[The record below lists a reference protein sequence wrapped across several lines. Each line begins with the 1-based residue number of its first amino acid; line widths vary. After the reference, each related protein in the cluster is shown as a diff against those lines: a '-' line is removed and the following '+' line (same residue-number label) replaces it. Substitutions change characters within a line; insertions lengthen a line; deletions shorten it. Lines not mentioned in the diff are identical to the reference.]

1 MNKSSLHIEDWKVQ
15 AAFHWRQIINQFNE
29 Y

>member
-1 MNKSSLHIEDWKVQ
+1 MNQSSLHFKDWKVQ